1 MSSIVFIV
9 VGVLGLVG
17 AGTYWRRVARWL
29 KKAEAT
35 TAEIVRLE
43 SSGPGQGNLP
53 ENTNPRVNVFPV
65 VRFTDREAVLWEHR
79 AAMGAPYGRLKDKKE
94 IDVVYDPQNPED
106 VRLGKGADRGFAVML
121 AFFSLLSIGMGVY
134 GVWYSG
140 DTL

>member
-9 VGVLGLVG
+9 VGALGLIG

-29 KKAEAT
+29 ETAETA

-43 SSGPGQGNLP
+43 TGGPGGGSLP
-53 ENTNPRVNVFPV
+53 ANANPRVNVFPV
-65 VRFTDREAVLWEHR
+65 VRFTDREGVAWEHR
-79 AAMGAPYGRLKDKKE
+79 AAMGAPYGHLKKKKE
-94 IDVVYDPQNPED
+94 IDVVYDPANPKD

-134 GVWYSG
+134 GALSS
-140 DTL
+140 